1 MMNVNQ
7 GTIDIDIVHLQ
18 INMCTN
24 RYRVPGSKKKLLVL
38 GTLLCYMCT
47 YVCNT
52 ITQHTT
58 CNSKTEKQQP
68 GSMKYEV
75 KTKKYIFLEIENLKS
90 KIKGQFTTTCF
101 YCIHPH
107 SLLPTPHLSRRE
119 HPLFS

>member
-7 GTIDIDIVHLQ
+7 GTIDIDTVHLQ

-58 CNSKTEKQQP
+58 CNVQQQNRKTAARQH
-68 GSMKYEV
+68 EV
-75 KTKKYIFLEIENLKS
+75 
-90 KIKGQFTTTCF
+90 
-101 YCIHPH
+101 
-107 SLLPTPHLSRRE
+107 
-119 HPLFS
+119 

>member
-24 RYRVPGSKKKLLVL
+24 RYRVPGSKKKLLEL

-58 CNSKTEKQQP
+58 CNSITEKQQP

-90 KIKGQFTTTCF
+90 RK
-101 YCIHPH
+101 
-107 SLLPTPHLSRRE
+107 
-119 HPLFS
+119 

>member
-7 GTIDIDIVHLQ
+7 GTIDIDTPSNKYVHKQ
-18 INMCTN
+18 
-24 RYRVPGSKKKLLVL
+24 VPGSKKKLLVL

>member
-7 GTIDIDIVHLQ
+7 GTIDIDTPSNKYVHKQ
-18 INMCTN
+18 
-24 RYRVPGSKKKLLVL
+24 VPGSKKKLLVL

-75 KTKKYIFLEIENLKS
+75 KTKKYIFLENLK
-90 KIKGQFTTTCF
+90 
-101 YCIHPH
+101 
-107 SLLPTPHLSRRE
+107 
-119 HPLFS
+119 